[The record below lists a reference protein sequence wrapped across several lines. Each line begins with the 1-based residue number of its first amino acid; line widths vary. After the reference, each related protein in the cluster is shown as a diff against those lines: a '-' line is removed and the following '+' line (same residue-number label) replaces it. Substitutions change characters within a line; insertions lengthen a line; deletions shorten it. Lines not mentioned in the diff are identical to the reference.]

1 MYALNLNASEF
12 EARAQSMGAAL
23 DQMPYALS
31 RALNSAAR
39 TARRS
44 LISDTWPSHVT
55 VRNTRFLNAVLLTR
69 FSDKHNLRVEVY
81 DSTPDQRAHLELH
94 AKGGMKTPKGAR
106 LAVPIAGNILG
117 VQPTASGVPKNLRA
131 KALVASTP
139 KRALRIATIKRS
151 GNQGIFIG
159 RGGRLN
165 LIYALTR
172 QAQIKK
178 TVPFYEDWND
188 LIRRD
193 TRLNFPSAMRQAMAT
208 RK

>member
-1 MYALNLNASEF
+1 MYALNLDASEF
-12 EARAQSMGAAL
+12 EAKARAMGAAQ
-23 DQMPYALS
+23 DQVPYALS
-31 RALNSAAR
+31 RALNSAA
-39 TARRS
+39 TYARRQ

-55 VRNTRFLNAVLLTR
+55 VRNTRFLNAVLLTH
-69 FSDKHNLRVEVY
+69 FSDKHNLRVEIY

-94 AKGGMKTPKGAR
+94 AKGGMKTARGAR
-106 LAVPIAGNILG
+106 LAIPIAGNILG

-139 KRALRIATIKRS
+139 KRALRITALRGS

-165 LIYALTR
+165 LIYVLTR

-178 TVPFYEDWND
+178 TVPFYEDFYD

-193 TRLNFPSAMRQAMAT
+193 ARLNFPGAMKQAMRT

>member
-1 MYALNLNASEF
+1 MFTLNLDISEF
-12 EARAQSMGAAL
+12 RRKA
-23 DQMPYALS
+23 DQMSAAQDQVPYALS
-31 RALNSAAR
+31 RALNDAAKY
-39 TARRS
+39 ARRQ

-94 AKGGMKTPKGAR
+94 AKGGVKTPKGAR
-106 LAVPIAGNILG
+106 LAIPVAGNILG
-117 VQPTASGVPKNLRA
+117 VQPTARGVPKNLRA
-131 KALVASTP
+131 GAIVAATP
-139 KRALRIATIKRS
+139 KRALRIATVKRS

-165 LIYALTR
+165 LIYVLTR

-178 TVPFYEDWND
+178 SVPFYEDFYD
-188 LIRRD
+188 LIRREA
-193 TRLNFPSAMRQAMAT
+193 RLNFPSAMRQAMAT